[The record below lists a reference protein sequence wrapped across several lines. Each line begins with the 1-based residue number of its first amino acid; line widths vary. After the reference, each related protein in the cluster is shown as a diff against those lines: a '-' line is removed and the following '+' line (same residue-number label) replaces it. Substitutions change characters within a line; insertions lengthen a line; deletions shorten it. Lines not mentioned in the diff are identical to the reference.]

1 MKINNIKI
9 IESELSSNF
18 QKMTKQ
24 KKKKYIFKI
33 IPNIKI
39 AITEEQIDS
48 INFINDIRLNHNKPK
63 LEYYEQIDFYDFLLN
78 EPSQFYFFPYK
89 KSIMLSK
96 REYLIK
102 CTKEE
107 IKEIN
112 KNEDITKVLLI
123 EDLNKISTIENGN
136 IIYILV
142 NESYD
147 ILKENN
153 NNINNEDESF
163 ELKDNGD
170 FKYIKL
176 SEEIIMDIL

>member
-1 MKINNIKI
+1 
-9 IESELSSNF
+9 
-18 QKMTKQ
+18 
-24 KKKKYIFKI
+24 
-33 IPNIKI
+33 
-39 AITEEQIDS
+39 
-48 INFINDIRLNHNKPK
+48 
-63 LEYYEQIDFYDFLLN
+63 
-78 EPSQFYFFPYK
+78 
-89 KSIMLSK
+89 MLSK

-123 EDLNKISTIENGN
+123 KNLNKISIIEKGN

-176 SEEIIMDIL
+176 SEEIIMDILQVKFIGLVMIQLNGIYYLNLVVKR